1 MKIWRLPFILIII
14 AVFLGLLTVTL
25 ISAVTIL
32 NSPQADIPEDGVLFQ
47 IQKGESTE
55 SIITRL
61 EQGGLIKSG
70 LLMRVITKLYGTE
83 RSFKSGVY
91 RINPG
96 LSTLDIHNLLVSGSQ
111 DLIRVTIPEGF
122 TRTDIARVLEKQ
134 GLTTERKFLNA
145 TKSPALL
152 HKFSIPSANTEGYLF
167 PDTYFLPREISAPQ
181 IAEIMVKTFFI
192 RLKSVYPDYKDLTPE
207 ELYRKVVLASIVEKE
222 YRRKEEAPIIASVFY
237 NRLQRH
243 IRLESCATI
252 GFIKTELLGQPH
264 ADRLW
269 DIDLQIPSPYNT
281 YQHYG
286 LPPGPISNPGLVSL
300 SAVFAPADTDY
311 LYFVLE
317 DPKTGRHHFSVNFN
331 EHVSAKKLYLKY

>member
-1 MKIWRLPFILIII
+1 
-14 AVFLGLLTVTL
+14 
-25 ISAVTIL
+25 
-32 NSPQADIPEDGVLFQ
+32 
-47 IQKGESTE
+47 
-55 SIITRL
+55 
-61 EQGGLIKSG
+61 
-70 LLMRVITKLYGTE
+70 
-83 RSFKSGVY
+83 
-91 RINPG
+91 
-96 LSTLDIHNLLVSGSQ
+96 
-111 DLIRVTIPEGF
+111 
-122 TRTDIARVLEKQ
+122 
-134 GLTTERKFLNA
+134 
-145 TKSPALL
+145 
-152 HKFSIPSANTEGYLF
+152 
-167 PDTYFLPREISAPQ
+167 
-181 IAEIMVKTFFI
+181 MVKTFFI

-237 NRLQRH
+237 NRLKRH